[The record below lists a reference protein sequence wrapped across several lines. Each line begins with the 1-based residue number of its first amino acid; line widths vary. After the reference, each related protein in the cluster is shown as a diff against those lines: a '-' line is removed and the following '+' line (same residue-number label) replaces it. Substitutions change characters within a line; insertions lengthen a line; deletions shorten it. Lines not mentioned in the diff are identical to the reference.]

1 MLRSSSRCGR
11 KGLRPTKTVVE
22 SEIKKFQ
29 AENLF
34 DDEDL
39 LEEDEDPFDDEDLL
53 DKEDLLDNEDLVDK
67 EDMLGENPVMKRTL
81 SPDLEQGGP
90 RLVVGG
96 NSTKEASQEQESKRK
111 KKKDG
116 FRVVGGKVAYENEVP
131 WQVGIHVIAP
141 SSRSSSGSRGG
152 RYGLFFLKKMNIL
165 FK

>member
-11 KGLRPTKTVVE
+11 KGLRPTIE
-22 SEIKKFQ
+22 SDIKRFQ
-29 AENLF
+29 SEKLF

-39 LEEDEDPFDDEDLL
+39 LEEDEDLFDDEDLL
-53 DKEDLLDNEDLVDK
+53 DKEDLLDNEDLVDE
-67 EDMLGENPVMKRTL
+67 EDMLGENSVMKRTL
-81 SPDLEQGGP
+81 SQDLEQDDP

-96 NSTKEASQEQESKRK
+96 NSTKEASQEQESKKKKTK

-141 SSRSSSGSRGG
+141 LSRSSSGS
-152 RYGLFFLKKMNIL
+152 GLFEGSWIKIITTGQ
-165 FK
+165 

>member
-53 DKEDLLDNEDLVDK
+53 DKEDLLDNEDLFDIEDLVD
-67 EDMLGENPVMKRTL
+67 EEHMLGGNSVMKRTL
-81 SPDLEQGGP
+81 SPDLEQGGL
-90 RLVVGG
+90 RSGVGE

-141 SSRSSSGSRGG
+141 SSRSSSLG
-152 RYGLFFLKKMNIL
+152 RNYLKDL
-165 FK
+165 G

>member
-11 KGLRPTKTVVE
+11 KGLRPTKTLVE

-29 AENLF
+29 AEKLF

-39 LEEDEDPFDDEDLL
+39 LEEDLL
-53 DKEDLLDNEDLVDK
+53 DKEDLLDNEDLFDIEDLVD
-67 EDMLGENPVMKRTL
+67 EEHMLGGNSVMKRTL
-81 SPDLEQGGP
+81 SPDLEQGGL
-90 RLVVGG
+90 RSGVGE
-96 NSTKEASQEQESKRK
+96 NSTREASQEQESKKK

-152 RYGLFFLKKMNIL
+152 RYGLFFERK
-165 FK
+165 

>member
-1 MLRSSSRCGR
+1 MLRSSYRCGR

-29 AENLF
+29 AEKLF
-34 DDEDL
+34 DNEDL
-39 LEEDEDPFDDEDLL
+39 LEEDLL
-53 DKEDLLDNEDLVDK
+53 DKEDLLDNEDLFDIEDLVD
-67 EDMLGENPVMKRTL
+67 EEHMLGGNSVMKRTL
-81 SPDLEQGGP
+81 SLDLEQGGL
-90 RLVVGG
+90 RSGVGE

-152 RYGLFFLKKMNIL
+152 RYGLFF
-165 FK
+165 

>member
-11 KGLRPTKTVVE
+11 KGLRPTIE

-53 DKEDLLDNEDLVDK
+53 DKEDLFDNEDLVDE
-67 EDMLGENPVMKRTL
+67 EDMLGENSLMKRTL
-81 SPDLEQGGP
+81 SPDLEQGGL
-90 RLVVGG
+90 RSGVGE
-96 NSTKEASQEQESKRK
+96 NSTKEASQEQESKKKKTK

-131 WQVGIHVIAP
+131 WQVGHTCYSTIIKIVL
-141 SSRSSSGSRGG
+141 SGP
-152 RYGLFFLKKMNIL
+152 KL
-165 FK
+165 FKGSWIKIIA

>member
-1 MLRSSSRCGR
+1 MLRSSYRCGR

-29 AENLF
+29 AEKLF
-34 DDEDL
+34 DNEDL
-39 LEEDEDPFDDEDLL
+39 LEEDLL
-53 DKEDLLDNEDLVDK
+53 DKEDLLDNEDLFDIEDLVD
-67 EDMLGENPVMKRTL
+67 EEHMLGGNSVMKRTL
-81 SPDLEQGGP
+81 SLDLEQGGL
-90 RLVVGG
+90 RSGVGE

-152 RYGLFFLKKMNIL
+152 RYGLFFEKK
-165 FK
+165 